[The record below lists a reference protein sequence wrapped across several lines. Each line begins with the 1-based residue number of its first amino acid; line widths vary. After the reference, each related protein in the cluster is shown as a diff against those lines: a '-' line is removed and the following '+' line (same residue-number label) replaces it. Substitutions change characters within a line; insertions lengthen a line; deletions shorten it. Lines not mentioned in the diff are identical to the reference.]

1 MQLISLHAAIK
12 MEKVSRVG
20 RGDSSSHFLNPF
32 TYGSSVRKIGK
43 KQSMKCSLY
52 VSI

>member
-1 MQLISLHAAIK
+1 MQLISLHAPIK

-32 TYGSSVRKIGK
+32 TYVRKIGK
-43 KQSMKCSLY
+43 KQSMKFSLY